1 MGSGL
6 SFIFRPPGKK
16 SREREAHELK
26 HGRLLL
32 QEASPKSPPLLQ
44 LQMAVASFCD
54 RPFQL
59 PLQQETRAEKDK
71 RRPLLEDL
79 QRDPRLRLSFGLHPE
94 CVSPLIFR
102 VTEEAERL
110 KKLLSLPNTVAFGGV
125 GLDYTEP
132 EADWQEQRLFLE
144 QLLGLMKG
152 SLDRIPVMVHCR
164 ENNIHPQAEC
174 SG

>member
-1 MGSGL
+1 M
-6 SFIFRPPGKK
+6 
-16 SREREAHELK
+16 
-26 HGRLLL
+26 
-32 QEASPKSPPLLQ
+32 
-44 LQMAVASFCD
+44 
-54 RPFQL
+54 
-59 PLQQETRAEKDK
+59 RAEKDK

-152 SLDRIPVMVHCR
+152 SLDRIPMMVHCR
-164 ENNIHPQAEC
+164 ENNIHPQAES

>member
-1 MGSGL
+1 M
-6 SFIFRPPGKK
+6 
-16 SREREAHELK
+16 
-26 HGRLLL
+26 
-32 QEASPKSPPLLQ
+32 
-44 LQMAVASFCD
+44 
-54 RPFQL
+54 
-59 PLQQETRAEKDK
+59 RAEKDK

-79 QRDPRLRLSFGLHPE
+79 QRDPRLRLSFGLNPE

-110 KKLLSLPNTVAFGGV
+110 KKLLSLPNTVAFGEV

-164 ENNIHPQAEC
+164 ENNIHPQPES